1 MKIYELIYY
10 WDDCAYGCD
19 ISDTQLVKTQQ
30 EVEQLKQE
38 FHKGQLK
45 KAVLETDTPD
55 NMISYK
61 YEEDRSV
68 LIIKEHDI

>member
-19 ISDTQLVKTQQ
+19 ISDTQLIKTQQ

-45 KAVLETDTPD
+45 KLF
-55 NMISYK
+55 
-61 YEEDRSV
+61 
-68 LIIKEHDI
+68 